1 MLFGL
6 ILVLHVLV
14 AVFLIA
20 VILLQGGR
28 GGMGETLSGAAAQSL
43 FGGAANTVMTKI
55 TAIGAGLFMLTCL
68 SLAALSTARGRS
80 VIDQLRQ
87 TSGQLPFTLPQEH
100 ELPSRTVEPTKTETA
115 APPAPTPSHTTPA
128 ASVDT
133 PVLTP
138 APQPS
143 TPSGSDA
150 PSHEHSTSSETAP

>member
-87 TSGQLPFTLPQEH
+87 TPGQLPFTLPQEQ
-100 ELPSRTVEPTKTETA
+100 ELPSRAVEPAKTDASAPAAAPSETTPEAPSPETDTA
-115 APPAPTPSHTTPA
+115 APAPATPE
-128 ASVDT
+128 
-133 PVLTP
+133 
-138 APQPS
+138 PS

-150 PSHEHSTSSETAP
+150 PSHEH